1 MFIEYLGGKEL
12 MKYLKYSFI
21 VCILAIAISAISTY
35 AMDGYASV
43 VGVTLPK
50 FGGETD
56 ATSAYKTELGRQYY
70 KSFGTIDML
79 TSAKV
84 NIKVRTR
91 NDSKVLSSWLTL
103 GENESKY
110 WDEGQNYNTGSY
122 TLVARRENAAIS
134 EAKHSGAWYLN
145 KNLYDRV
152 N

>member
-1 MFIEYLGGKEL
+1 
-12 MKYLKYSFI
+12 MKYLKISFA
-21 VCILAIAISAISTY
+21 VCILAVAASTISTY

-50 FGGETD
+50 FGNETD

-79 TSAKV
+79 TGAKV
-84 NIKVRTR
+84 NIKVKTR
-91 NDSKVLSSWLTL
+91 NSSGVLSSWLTL
-103 GENESKY
+103 GENEAKY
-110 WDEGQNYNTGSY
+110 WDEVQNYNTGSY
-122 TLVARRENAAIS
+122 TLVARREKSAIS
-134 EAKHSGAWYLN
+134 DAKHSGAWYLN